1 MLASLARSLG
11 VFKARGKY
19 ESQLE
24 IHKSPDIKERIIS
37 KNIEGEKYNRLREI
51 VLKFEPF
58 LLKSWKRLGVS
69 AKQAEEIL
77 DVNLS
82 RLYFLE
88 NPNLPLYIKFLT
100 MTPRYEHLNPYE
112 TLLLDMKK
120 QGLLEDEIVLTLG
133 GCWCN
138 DQTQFYP
145 TKLYH
150 IIVPDL
156 AITMKNLENGK
167 LSVWIT
173 YFERLSKPDLYKE
186 LAQVIVTSKMVESD
200 TGLKI
205 VTVEKSVDNN
215 MPPIPE
221 RDRQLADLLALRV
234 FDTDRSSLTRSEQLK
249 PHELDLVK
257 ADRERRKLFFASLF
271 KGLRMYWSRCRL
283 SPENIFPL
291 TKTENLV
298 HEQLLSSPHLW
309 TFMAYT
315 ADHIEKNDDCG
326 EQMLKV
332 LMEKLN
338 EEEIARLPAVMTDED
353 DGIFSRCPP
362 VSLDIGIPMTSH

>member
-145 TKLYH
+145 TK
-150 IIVPDL
+150 
-156 AITMKNLENGK
+156 
-167 LSVWIT
+167 
-173 YFERLSKPDLYKE
+173 
-186 LAQVIVTSKMVESD
+186 VI
-200 TGLKI
+200 G
-205 VTVEKSVDNN
+205 
-215 MPPIPE
+215 
-221 RDRQLADLLALRV
+221 
-234 FDTDRSSLTRSEQLK
+234 
-249 PHELDLVK
+249 
-257 ADRERRKLFFASLF
+257 
-271 KGLRMYWSRCRL
+271 
-283 SPENIFPL
+283 
-291 TKTENLV
+291 
-298 HEQLLSSPHLW
+298 
-309 TFMAYT
+309 
-315 ADHIEKNDDCG
+315 
-326 EQMLKV
+326 
-332 LMEKLN
+332 
-338 EEEIARLPAVMTDED
+338 
-353 DGIFSRCPP
+353 
-362 VSLDIGIPMTSH
+362 